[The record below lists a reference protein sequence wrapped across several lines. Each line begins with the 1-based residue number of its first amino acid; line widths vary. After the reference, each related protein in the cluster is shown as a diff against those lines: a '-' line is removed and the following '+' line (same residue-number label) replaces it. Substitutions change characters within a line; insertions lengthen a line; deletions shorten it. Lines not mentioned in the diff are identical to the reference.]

1 MKNLP
6 LLSAAALML
15 TASVAFAETAKTVT
29 TPKSSTVSAKMLP
42 ASDFVTTIDSKSW
55 LGSKVIGMPVYTS
68 STDERIGEINNIVIS
83 PEGQISS
90 LVVGAGGFLGVG
102 ERNIA
107 VKFASFKAMKD
118 KDNNAKLTLDTTKDQ
133 LSKITEVKLP
143 TETSY

>member
-1 MKNLP
+1 MKNLA
-6 LLSAAALML
+6 LISAAALML
-15 TASVAFAETAKTVT
+15 TATAGFAETAKTPT
-29 TPKSSTVSAKMLP
+29 TTNVEAKMLP
-42 ASDFVTTIDSKSW
+42 NSDFVTSVDAKSW

-68 STDERIGEINNIVIS
+68 STDERIGEINNIIIS

-107 VKFASFKAMKD
+107 VKFAAFKAVKD
-118 KDNNAKLTLDTTKDQ
+118 KSNNAKLTLNTTKDQ
-133 LSKITEVKLP
+133 LSKITEVKFP